1 MNTAHASAM
10 GLCGVLAL
18 VAALAAVGP
27 GGCAADTTA
36 RRPARQSQILLGSGE
51 GSIVGLTGDHAVR
64 RREELATAGPCALF
78 RVDPLDVGPAA
89 RLRQRTRS
97 VVPADDLGWAARP
110 VQRQTREDGVVV
122 EILRETSP
130 PAATHA
136 TPTPAG
142 PVVHLGV
149 LLTHPDEPWTP
160 RRLLECSVPA
170 TAGELAIPAPL
181 VLAAFAGDWTP
192 FQCTH
197 EACSVSWRAAPARV
211 GAAAPASPTLQ
222 IHVEVASGRRPRP
235 PKPAALL
242 VSAGAP

>member
-36 RRPARQSQILLGSGE
+36 RRPARQSQILL
-51 GSIVGLTGDHAVR
+51 
-64 RREELATAGPCALF
+64 
-78 RVDPLDVGPAA
+78 DPLDVGPAA